1 MSQDLTN
8 NVIARYVVHHKQLE
22 RRMDGSSGGAFGA
35 LLETAVKDSYYF
47 CGTIADKNLCTKHV
61 VSNNP
66 EDIVSLSGY
75 QPTESDYR
83 EAFSQII
90 DLLKRNEKVMFC
102 GTSQQCAELKE
113 QSQNNPNLLLIDI
126 IHSPFMSQQM
136 VDKYAHELA
145 AKYGSSVKSIRYYN
159 REFFDIHSKRII
171 LADGRT
177 IYTERSDSFDEM
189 EVSGKYKVNQN
200 YDYPLEQRV
209 GDITLASYN
218 MPKKDDDGL
227 GYAYLSVN
235 TEKGANLFEGAKKR
249 LVIVASGEDVEYK
262 RIVVTPYPLTRNK
275 KITQNRIIRSL
286 RVLKSGWY
294 YSKHDFHAFRQ
305 FVRFNFFTPAI
316 KTDFEHNGIMY
327 VSPSSAFKLV
337 EGFSIVLHGP
347 LFVGTRRIKE
357 SRQETRLRM
366 EQGAKIIVNETCSF
380 GAGSN
385 VEIYKN
391 ATLEVGTLNSNAEL
405 TIICGERITLGSPVN
420 IARNA
425 TVRDTSGH
433 LLALPGYK
441 KSRPVIVGNH
451 VWICTE
457 STVMPGVTIGDG
469 AIVGACS
476 YVTKKVP
483 PFTIVQNN
491 PATEVSK
498 IKYFRM

>member
-35 LLETAVKDSYYF
+35 LLETLVKDSYYF
-47 CGTIADKNLCTKHV
+47 CGTIADKDLSVKHI

-66 EDIVSLSGY
+66 DDIVLLSGY
-75 QPTESDYR
+75 QPTESNYS
-83 EAFSQII
+83 EAFSQMLE
-90 DLLKRNEKVMFC
+90 LLRRGEKVVFC
-102 GTSQQCAELKE
+102 GTSQQCKELK
-113 QSQNNPNLLLIDI
+113 QQTQNSPNLLLIDI
-126 IHSPFMSQQM
+126 IHSPFVCQQM
-136 VDKYAHELA
+136 VDKYAQALA
-145 AKYGSSVKSIRYYN
+145 NQYGSPVESIRYYN
-159 REFFDIHSKRII
+159 REFFDIHSKRIT

-177 IYTERSDSFDEM
+177 VYTERSDSFDEM
-189 EVSGKYKVNQN
+189 EISGKYNVDQN
-200 YDYPLEQRV
+200 LDYPLEQRV
-209 GDITLASYN
+209 GDITLAAYN
-218 MPKKDDDGL
+218 MPKKVSDSL

-235 TEKGANLFEGAKKR
+235 TEKGGNLFEAAKKR
-249 LVIVASGEDVEYK
+249 LVIVASGEEVEPN
-262 RIVVTPYPLTRNK
+262 RIVVKPCPLSTEPK
-275 KITQNRIIRSL
+275 VHSNRIIRTL
-286 RVLKSGWY
+286 KILKSGWFF
-294 YSKHDFHAFRQ
+294 SKHDLRAFRQ
-305 FVRFNFFTPAI
+305 FVKFNFFTPSI
-316 KTDFEHNGIMY
+316 NTDFEKNGIIY
-327 VSPSSAFKLV
+327 VSPSCAFKLV
-337 EGFSIVLHGP
+337 DGYSMELHGP
-347 LFVGTRRIKE
+347 LYVGSRRVKT

-366 EQGAKIIVNETCSF
+366 ENGAKLIVNEECSF

-391 ATLEVGTLNSNAEL
+391 ATLEVDRLNSNAEL
-405 TIICGERITLGSPVN
+405 TIICGELIKLGSPVN
-420 IARNA
+420 VARNA
-425 TVRDTSGH
+425 TIRDTSGH

-441 KSRPVIVGNH
+441 KNKPVIVGNH

-483 PFTIVQNN
+483 AFTIVQNN